1 MGHRT
6 PGTTRAEFEA
16 HRRERD
22 LRHALGLELRNQIE
36 DAGISQAALA
46 RAAHMSRAQVGRIL
60 AGTVSPSLY
69 ALAAMSVA
77 LDGRLVMRI
86 EPNTGPRIR
95 DRIQARIL
103 EALIRILHA
112 RWMRFIEVPVYR
124 PVRGVIDSVLHDP
137 NQGVAIAA
145 EIHSQIRRFEQQQRW
160 ANAKADGLL
169 NGSELPLAQ
178 VTGERP
184 AISRLLILRSTQA
197 NRDLT
202 RTLEASFRTAYPG
215 RTEDAVRALTTADA
229 PWPGPTLIWARVDG
243 TVAEIL
249 PTPPRGVPVGR

>member
-1 MGHRT
+1 MGFRRT
-6 PGTTRAEFEA
+6 GSSKTELEAE
-16 HRRERD
+16 RRERD
-22 LRHALGLELRNQIE
+22 LRRAIGFDLRQQLD
-36 DAGISQAALA
+36 DAGITQAQLA
-46 RAAHMSRAQVGRIL
+46 RAAHMSQAQVSRIL
-60 AGTVSPSLY
+60 AGLESPSLY

-112 RWMRFIEVPVYR
+112 RWKRFIEVPVYR

-160 ANAKADGLL
+160 ANAKADALL

-178 VTGERP
+178 LTGERP
-184 AISRLLILRSTQA
+184 TVSRLLILRSTQA

-229 PWPGPTLIWARVDG
+229 PWPGPSLIWARVDG

-249 PTPPRGVPVGR
+249 PTPPRGVVVGR